1 MPGSECPAGLKTS
14 KEGKKE
20 KGTWPSLA
28 SEADLSLG
36 QIGPGIQNR
45 LLLPAWL
52 SRKLVSQAPSPA
64 EGMLWEQPGSGG
76 LQLKLSRLFGLLG
89 GWPLKEPSC
98 SSHHLRGDKLFFFL

>member
-64 EGMLWEQPGSGG
+64 EGMLWESLAVVGS
-76 LQLKLSRLFGLLG
+76 S
-89 GWPLKEPSC
+89 
-98 SSHHLRGDKLFFFL
+98 